1 MDSIENIISSFAAEE
16 ARAKKEA
23 AAEKKRLAAELKA
36 AELEAKA
43 KLKALAEEKKKIEA
57 NRKNALAEIAVELKN
72 ADAALERAAQL
83 AEKYKVEF
91 YWTTP
96 HDNGYTYV
104 PKKDPVFDDEGF
116 EISDED
122 DGYGSNAVGWTSSS
136 DYC

>member
-1 MDSIENIISSFAAEE
+1 MDSIENIISSFAAQE
-16 ARAKKEA
+16 AAEKKAA
-23 AAEKKRLAAELKA
+23 AAEKKRIAAELKA
-36 AELEAKA
+36 AK
-43 KLKALAEEKKKIEA
+43 KALDAENKLIEA
-57 NRKNALAEIAVELKN
+57 NRKNALAEIGVELKN

-116 EISDED
+116 EVSEED
-122 DGYGSNAVGWTSSS
+122 DDYGRNAVGWTSSS